1 MAGKFHT
8 CGLRSI
14 FRHAQV
20 AAENDLNLFRRGAA
34 KLCEAFWG
42 GVPPLPPCKAT
53 DGAGGLH
60 LLFSIL

>member
-8 CGLRSI
+8 CGLRGI

-42 GVPPLPPCKAT
+42 ADPLAPPVRRLT
-53 DGAGGLH
+53 GAGGLR